1 MKRNGQIGKYFLLIV
16 CILLLFILGNL
27 YTPKIATWYNN
38 KTFTSA
44 STADSRYFERLL
56 RDAAYKTIQE
66 ETWNGMLGSYKTLL
80 SYLSPDVSVYE
91 YGEFGL
97 LMHYSYL
104 YGKARND
111 NELCKLIKDKFDNRV
126 ITGGGIIRNDQT
138 TYGLVALDLYGST
151 HDKRYKRY
159 ADEIY
164 SRLDSLHKRDG
175 IVIYNN
181 KHSEQRVDGIGLVCP
196 FLFSYS
202 SMFNNNSA
210 REIANKMCQE
220 FVRLGSDSGNGIPSK
235 AYGLKS
241 HIKHTSPNWGRGISW
256 YLIGTYNM
264 DKNDSLISK
273 RLELLDSILL
283 LDTDKLYPQF
293 LDEEGLPD
301 MSATIPIIW
310 HLQEK
315 KLINMSM
322 DDLTRLISPYCDSK
336 GVLRYCSPV
345 LSSNTGVNNQKTN
358 LFAQGVLL
366 YLFSMKKK

>member
-1 MKRNGQIGKYFLLIV
+1 MMKRNGQIGKYFLLIV

-256 YLIGTYNM
+256 YLLGTNQM
-264 DKNDSLISK
+264 DKDDELIVG
-273 RLELLDSILL
+273 RMELLDSVLL
-283 LDTDKLYPQF
+283 SDDDQLYQQF
-293 LDEEGLPD
+293 LDEKGLPD
-301 MSATIPIIW
+301 MSTTIPIIW
-310 HLQEK
+310 HLWSSG
-315 KLINMSM
+315 KLNMTR
-322 DDLTRLISPYCDSK
+322 DELTRLVSPYCDRK
-336 GVLRYCSPV
+336 GIVRYCSGLV
-345 LSSNTGVNNQKTN
+345 YSKTGVDNKISN
-358 LFAQGVLL
+358 LFVQGLLL
-366 YLFSMKKK
+366 YMYSQL